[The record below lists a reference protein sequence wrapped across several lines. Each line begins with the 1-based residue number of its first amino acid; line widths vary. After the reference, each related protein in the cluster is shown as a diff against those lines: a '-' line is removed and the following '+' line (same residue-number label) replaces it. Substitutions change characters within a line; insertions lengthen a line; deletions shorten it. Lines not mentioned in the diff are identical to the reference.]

1 MYKPHIIIII
11 IIVVNFIIVI
21 CLYNVMYFQY
31 TSLSIHLYKELS
43 INHYSDVIM
52 SAMAS
57 QITGV
62 SIVCAT
68 VCSGANQGKYQ
79 CSTSLAS
86 VRGSHRWPVDS
97 PHKGPVTWKIF
108 PFDDVIMI
116 LWNIIIFKWIS
127 NKKQW
132 CVSNTGYTNI
142 WMQNDLSC

>member
-1 MYKPHIIIII
+1 MYKPHIIII

-31 TSLSIHLYKELS
+31 TSLS
-43 INHYSDVIM
+43 
-52 SAMAS
+52 MAS

-68 VCSGANQGKYQ
+68 VCSGAYQGKYQ
-79 CSTSLAS
+79 CATSLAS

-108 PFDDVIMI
+108 LFDDVIMI

-127 NKKQW
+127 NKKTMVCFKYGIHKYLNAEW
-132 CVSNTGYTNI
+132 FKLLITLDFKAFITWSLG
-142 WMQNDLSC
+142 